1 MHSSIQQVAR
11 AAGISSRTLRHYD
24 ALGLLTPSRTEASGR
39 RWYDD
44 DGLVRLQQILL
55 LRELGLPLAQVRAV
69 LDAQIDEATALAGH
83 LDRLRAEQERLA
95 RQAAAV
101 QRTIAAR
108 TQGAPMDAQDMFD
121 GFDHT
126 RYRQEVT
133 DRWGREASSAADA
146 WWQAMT
152 PDQQHGWKEHAAALV
167 TAWREAADAG
177 VAPGS
182 ATAQDLAARHLAW
195 LASVPGTPRTGQ
207 HPAREYVL
215 ALADMYVADERFTR
229 TYGGPAGARLV
240 RDAVRIHLAHADGEA
255 VPTGPEAG

>member
-1 MHSSIQQVAR
+1 MPSIQQVAR
-11 AAGISSRTLRHYD
+11 AAGVSSRTLRHYD
-24 ALGLLTPSRTEASGR
+24 ALGLLVPSRTEASGR

-44 DGLVRLQQILL
+44 DALVRLQQILL

-69 LDAQIDEATALAGH
+69 LDAQVDEAAALAGH
-83 LDRLRAEQERLA
+83 LHRLRAEQHRLA

-101 QRTIAAR
+101 ERTIAAR
-108 TQGAPMDAQDMFD
+108 TRGAPMDAQDMFD

-126 RYRQEVT
+126 RYRQEVA
-133 DRWGREASSAADA
+133 DRWGQETADA
-146 WWQAMT
+146 SETWWQAMT
-152 PDQQHGWKEHAAALV
+152 PEQQDGWKEHAAALV

-182 ATAQDLAARHLAW
+182 TTAQDLAVRHLAW

-207 HPAREYVL
+207 RPAREYVL

-240 RDAVRIHLAHADGEA
+240 RDAVRLHVAGTWGAA
-255 VPTGPEAG
+255 VPEPVDAG